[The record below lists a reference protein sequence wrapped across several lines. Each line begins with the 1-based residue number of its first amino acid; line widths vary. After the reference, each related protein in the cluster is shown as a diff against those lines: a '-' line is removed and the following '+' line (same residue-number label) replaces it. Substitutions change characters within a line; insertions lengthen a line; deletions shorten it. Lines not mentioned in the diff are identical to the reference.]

1 LLRRRAHGATGFAA
15 CLQQINSL
23 AVLPLEDL
31 ARDPDQEYFADGMTD
46 ERRSTPP
53 PSGTLS
59 SRR

>member
-1 LLRRRAHGATGFAA
+1 
-15 CLQQINSL
+15 
-23 AVLPLEDL
+23 VLPLEDL